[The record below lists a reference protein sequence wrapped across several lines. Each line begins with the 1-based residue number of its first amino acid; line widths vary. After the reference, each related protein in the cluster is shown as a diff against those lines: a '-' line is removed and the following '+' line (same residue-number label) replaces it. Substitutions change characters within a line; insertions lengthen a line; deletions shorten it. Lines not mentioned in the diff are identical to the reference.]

1 MKILER
7 IVFLFYLVTVANSK
21 RQSTQDEYRP
31 YSQVDIK
38 NEKYIKQI
46 HENRFPAIVTKHN
59 LELLQLLQQK
69 TDYLKFLK
77 PPEIKITKKM
87 KKLKIVKSIKIEILE
102 GTSIILLIM
111 KNMKN

>member
-77 PPEIKITKKM
+77 PPEIKITKK
-87 KKLKIVKSIKIEILE
+87 
-102 GTSIILLIM
+102 
-111 KNMKN
+111 KNYF

>member
-59 LELLQLLQQK
+59 LELLELLQE
-69 TDYLKFLK
+69 TDYLTFLK
-77 PPEIKITKKM
+77 PPQIKITKKEM
-87 KKLKIVKSIKIEILE
+87 LFRLP
-102 GTSIILLIM
+102 
-111 KNMKN
+111 